1 MRTGHD
7 AIASA
12 ELSPG
17 TEESEPGGSELSD
30 PEAVARI
37 IVLRA
42 LDRSARTRAELA
54 STLAKRGVPEDAAQA
69 VLDRFTE
76 VGLINDGALADGYAM
91 AQHRERGLA
100 GRAVAQKLRRRGV
113 PDDALRAAVDQ
124 IDDASEVETAHL
136 LVARK
141 LKSMGHLDSQAKARR
156 LVGMLA
162 RKGYSPGLAYRVV
175 RSELADLG
183 DADGDLE

>member
-1 MRTGHD
+1 MR
-7 AIASA
+7 A
-12 ELSPG
+12 ERGVQAAESPG
-17 TEESEPGGSELSD
+17 AEETVPGDGELGD

-54 STLAKRGVPEDAAQA
+54 NTLARRGVPDDAAHS

-76 VGLINDGALADGYAM
+76 VGLIDDASLAEGYAL

-113 PDDALRAAVDQ
+113 PDELLRAAVDQ
-124 IDDASEVETAHL
+124 IDDSSEVETAHL
-136 LVARK
+136 LVSKK
-141 LKSMGHLDSQAKARR
+141 LKSMGHLDSQAQARR

-175 RSELADLG
+175 RAELADLDDAAG
-183 DADGDLE
+183 DVD

>member
-1 MRTGHD
+1 M
-7 AIASA
+7 
-12 ELSPG
+12 
-17 TEESEPGGSELSD
+17 SD
-30 PEAVARI
+30 PESVARI

-54 STLAKRGVPEDAAQA
+54 TTLAKRGVPDDAAQK
-69 VLDRFTE
+69 VLDRFTD
-76 VGLINDGALADGYAM
+76 VGLINDAALADGYAL

-100 GRAVAQKLRRRGV
+100 GRAVAQKLRKRGV

-124 IDDASEVETAHL
+124 IDGDSEAETARL
-136 LVARK
+136 LVGKK
-141 LKSMGHLDSQAKARR
+141 LKSMGHLDSQAQARR

-183 DADGDLE
+183 DAEGDLD